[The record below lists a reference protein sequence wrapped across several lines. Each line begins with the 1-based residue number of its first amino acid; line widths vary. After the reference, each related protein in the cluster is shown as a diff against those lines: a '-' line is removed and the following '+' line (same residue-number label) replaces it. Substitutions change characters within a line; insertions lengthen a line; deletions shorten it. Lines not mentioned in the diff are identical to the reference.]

1 MLEEK
6 GILIGL
12 WHALSPVG
20 LPVIWCHLME
30 NRSPQAALLHHPADG
45 SAAGFNPAAAIGRAI
60 FEAAQSR
67 LAAISGARDDMT
79 RAYYPKYPDWQKI
92 AAHRRLLTEG
102 ACTVHFHAL
111 AENSTEG
118 AQGRLSALL
127 ATLEGCGINSVDM
140 IRIETAPL
148 TDFAVVKIII
158 PALLPLLAE

>member
-1 MLEEK
+1 
-6 GILIGL
+6 
-12 WHALSPVG
+12 
-20 LPVIWCHLME
+20 
-30 NRSPQAALLHHPADG
+30 
-45 SAAGFNPAAAIGRAI
+45 
-60 FEAAQSR
+60 
-67 LAAISGARDDMT
+67 
-79 RAYYPKYPDWQKI
+79 
-92 AAHRRLLTEG
+92 
-102 ACTVHFHAL
+102 VHFHAL